1 MACAK
6 KTKIDVKIRLF
17 TRHVFI
23 FFAQAKKISFYYE
36 TVSDGIKCKIWRYT
50 S

>member
-23 FFAQAKKISFYYE
+23 FFAQAKKKYHFTMKLLA
-36 TVSDGIKCKIWRYT
+36 TV
-50 S
+50 